1 MTQYASE
8 SGLCS
13 ESITNG
19 RAAVSQGF
27 LSPRRCRTIS
37 GVTLGLGEP
46 VGESVKFGMC
56 IQWAHG
62 LDPMIW
68 DFSGFR
74 VNLKHF
80 LLLAAE
86 MVCLKSA
93 LELEAL

>member
-1 MTQYASE
+1 MSR
-8 SGLCS
+8 
-13 ESITNG
+13 
-19 RAAVSQGF
+19 RAAVSKGF

-46 VGESVKFGMC
+46 VDESVKFGMC
-56 IQWAHG
+56 IWWAHG

-68 DFSGFR
+68 DFSGFH

-80 LLLAAE
+80 LLLVAE
-86 MVCLKSA
+86 MVCLKSG